1 MPIVMLS
8 QDNSIQQTKLY
19 RPFGTAGLLARPRL
33 LDLLDA
39 GRHGTLTLVVS
50 PPGSGKSS
58 LVSQWLDD
66 RAIDAAW
73 LQLDAGDSE
82 PAKFIAYV
90 VHALR
95 TIAPDFG
102 VETLLLLRSARLP
115 PLDVVTTTLSNEL
128 HELGETSPCL
138 LVLDDYHMVKNPAID
153 QVMAGLVTRPPQGF
167 RLLIISR
174 RTPAWPLGRLR
185 IEKRLHEIGAADL
198 RFTREETAAY
208 LQLNAIALPDDGMV
222 MNLQRQTE
230 GWATGL
236 QLAIL
241 ALRQQADVAGL
252 LGSRPMFVGGDN
264 RYLLDYMVEE
274 VLAHL
279 PESTVQFMLASAV
292 CDRFC
297 APLCQRLLG
306 LGRDMVDDLLRYLLD
321 ANLFLIPLEEG
332 SQGGADRRFAWYR
345 YHHLMHQSLVSR
357 LEESFEP
364 QAIATLHRNA
374 AAWLREQGYVDEAL
388 GHLLAIADWDTAT
401 DVLVSE
407 LGKLLDREDRQAIAH
422 WLTLLPEAEIA
433 RRPGLLL
440 LRGWDCFFSLDLP
453 LLAATLRDLHAL
465 ADDTQHD
472 GEPALNLHLGRQH
485 AVEIEG
491 HIAFLQC
498 AADYFAGRTEEAIRG
513 ARKALNL
520 LTRPNTLVH
529 GNVYVMLGSAMQMAG
544 QSSEAEAMLRTQYQR
559 QRPKPT
565 QASARLLF
573 GLTLVLTHVG
583 DYTGAAEAASLMLR
597 EAHAADLPLLVGW
610 SHAILGRVHYE
621 RNELDA
627 ALTHFNAVT
636 DRRYVVNRGCAY
648 EGFTGRMLVAAAQG
662 DEAALSQAG
671 DEWRQFEESLWGF
684 PGPLYHSVQARAAL
698 LIGDTP
704 AALRWART
712 FTAPPPAAPMI
723 WLEASHI
730 TKVRCLLAAADDAER
745 AVALDLT
752 NACIAHVEQ
761 MHLKWLQ
768 PSLSGLRALLLA
780 RTGARAEAVALLAT
794 ALHRSRGEGFVRSYA
809 DLGPAIV
816 DLLRAIDDTALAE
829 PIAQIVA
836 AIPGGASGQAAVD
849 RSQLLAGPAALL
861 TEREYEVLELLATP
875 LTPHEIADALS
886 VSYSTIRHHTSHIYE
901 KLGVN
906 KRRQAVL
913 VAAELGLLP

>member
-1 MPIVMLS
+1 MTPGRE
-8 QDNSIQQTKLY
+8 NSIQQTKLY
-19 RPFGTAGLLARPRL
+19 RPFGTAGLLPRPRL
-33 LDLLDA
+33 LALLDA
-39 GRHGTLTLVVS
+39 GRSGTLTLVVS

-58 LVSQWLDD
+58 LVSQWLDE
-66 RAIDAAW
+66 RAINAAW
-73 LQLDAGDSE
+73 LQLDTGDGE
-82 PAKFIAYV
+82 PAKFIGYV

-95 TIAPDFG
+95 TVAPDFG
-102 VETLLLLRSARLP
+102 AETLLLLRSARLP

-138 LVLDDYHMVKNPAID
+138 LVLDDYHLVQNPAID
-153 QVMAGLVTRPPQGF
+153 QIMAGLVIRPPQGF

-241 ALRQQADVAGL
+241 ALRQQANVAGL

-306 LGRDMVDDLLRYLLD
+306 TDRDTVDDLLRYLQD

-332 SQGGADRRFAWYR
+332 SRGGADRRFAWYR

-357 LEESFEP
+357 LEESFDP
-364 QAIATLHRNA
+364 QAVATLHRNA

-407 LGKLLDREDRQAIAH
+407 LGTLLDREDRQALAH
-422 WLTLLPEAEIA
+422 WLTLLPEAEIV

-440 LRGWDCFFSLDLP
+440 LRGWDSFFNLDLS
-453 LLAATLRDLHAL
+453 LLAATLRKLHARV
-465 ADDTQHD
+465 DDTQYD
-472 GEPALNLHLGRQH
+472 GAAALDLYLDRQPA
-485 AVEIEG
+485 AEIEG

-498 AADYFAGRTEEAIRG
+498 AADYFAGRTEETIRG
-513 ARKALNL
+513 ARKALDL

-529 GNVYVMLGSAMQMAG
+529 GNAYVMLGSAMQMAG
-544 QSSEAEAMLRTQYQR
+544 QSREAAELLRTQYQR

-573 GLTLVLTHVG
+573 GLTLVLTHIG
-583 DYTGAAEAASLMLR
+583 DYTQAAEAASLMLR
-597 EAHAADLPLLVGW
+597 EAHSADLPLLVGW

-621 RNELDA
+621 RNELEA
-627 ALTHFNAVT
+627 ALAHFSAVT
-636 DRRYVVNRGCAY
+636 ERRYVVNRGCAY
-648 EGFTGRMLVAAAQG
+648 EGFTGRMLVAAARG
-662 DEAALSQAG
+662 DEAALIQAG

-712 FTAPPPAAPMI
+712 FTNPLPAAPMI

-730 TKVRCLLAAADDAER
+730 TKIRCLLAGGNEAER
-745 AVALDLT
+745 ASALDLA
-752 NACIAHVEQ
+752 NACIEHVEQ
-761 MHLKWLQ
+761 MHLGWLQ
-768 PSLSGLRALLLA
+768 PPLAGLRALLLA
-780 RTGARAEAVALLAT
+780 RTGAQAEAVELFAT
-794 ALHRSRGEGFVRSYA
+794 QLHRTNGEGFVRSYA

-816 DLLRAIDDTALAE
+816 DLLRAIDDATLADT
-829 PIAQIVA
+829 IAQIVA
-836 AIPGGASGQAAVD
+836 AVPGQARGEASVAC
-849 RSQLLAGPAALL
+849 SQLLAGPAALL
-861 TEREYEVLELLATP
+861 TERECEVLELLATS

-886 VSYSTIRHHTSHIYE
+886 VSYSTIRHHTAHIYE

-913 VAAELGLLP
+913 VAGELGLLS